1 MLVPHP
7 YYGKKDAYK
16 DHLLFDYHD
25 LKWYIF
31 KPLGKLKN
39 RKFDFLIFSLIAAFL
54 FWNCSSHHKTL
65 PRVKE
70 TPPAQEQ
77 AIQEEVKEKEEAAQP
92 EEELESEYFSPP
104 QEDPANQIEEED
116 PSSILEEALIAYQ
129 DALLSWEKGDFETA
143 LAALDDAYSLILQ
156 LKSPLDSV
164 LLQGKNDLR
173 LLIAQRIQEIYG
185 SQLITVGDNHQTIPL
200 VENKH
205 VLDEIRNFQTKEK
218 KYFEEGIQ
226 RSGLYREMILEE
238 LKKAGLPEQLSW
250 LPLIESW
257 FKVRAY
263 SRARALGLWQFIAST
278 GYRFGLKRDRWIDER
293 MDPEKST
300 KAAVQ
305 YLRELHALF
314 GDWLTA
320 LASYNCGEIRV
331 QQTIQH
337 QRIKYLDNFWDLYV
351 MLPRETAR
359 FVPRFIAAL
368 LIIDDP
374 EKYGFNLSQPYSPL
388 KYETI
393 TISRPVKLSS
403 LSISLGMKEDELAA
417 LNPELRLDATPDH
430 EYELRIPVGYGE
442 KVLACIGSSPRWIPP
457 EATYFLH
464 YVRRGETLSGIA
476 DRYKTSVSAIAR
488 LNQLRRVHLIRPGQR
503 LKIPGRGTYY
513 TSQPALELT
522 SEGEKLVYVV
532 KRGDSLYRIAHAFNT
547 TVQKIKRENS
557 LKSDIL
563 HVGQKL
569 VIHSGKPEGAV
580 LYTVRRGDTPFEIAK
595 KYGMDLNYLLSLNGL
610 SIRSKIYPGQKLWIT
625 PEK

>member
-1 MLVPHP
+1 M
-7 YYGKKDAYK
+7 
-16 DHLLFDYHD
+16 
-25 LKWYIF
+25 
-31 KPLGKLKN
+31 KN
-39 RKFDFLIFSLIAAFL
+39 RKCDFLIFSLIAAFL

-70 TPPAQEQ
+70 SPPPSQEQ
-77 AIQEEVKEKEEAAQP
+77 AFQEEVEEKEEVSTAT
-92 EEELESEYFSPP
+92 EEVEAESFPSL
-104 QEDPANQIEEED
+104 QENPINQIEEED
-116 PSSILEEALIAYQ
+116 PSSFLEEALDAYQ
-129 DALLSWEKGDFETA
+129 DALLAWERGDFETA

-156 LKSPLDSV
+156 LKSPLDST

-185 SQLITVGDNHQTIPL
+185 SQLVTVGDNHQTIPL

-205 VLDEIRNFQTKEK
+205 VQEEIRNFQTKEK

-226 RSGLYREMILEE
+226 RSGLYREIILEE

-305 YLRELHALF
+305 YLRELHSLF

-331 QQTIQH
+331 QQTIRH

-368 LIIDDP
+368 LIINDP
-374 EKYGFNLSQPYSPL
+374 ERYGFNLPQLYPPL

-393 TISRPVKLSS
+393 TINRPIKLST
-403 LSISLGMKEDELAA
+403 LSQNLGLKADELAS
-417 LNPELRLDATPDH
+417 LNPELRYDATPDQQ
-430 EYELRIPVGYGE
+430 YMLKVPVGYGE
-442 KVLACIGSSPRWIPP
+442 ITPTRINSINRWIPP
-457 EATYFLH
+457 EATYILH
-464 YVRRGETLSGIA
+464 YVQRGDTLSKIA
-476 DRYKTSVSAIAR
+476 ARYKTSVSAIAR

-503 LKIPGRGTYY
+503 LKIPGRGNYY

-532 KRGDSLYRIAHAFNT
+532 SRGDSLYRIAHTFNT
-547 TVQKIKRENS
+547 TVQKIKRENN

-580 LYTVRRGDTPFEIAK
+580 LYTVKRGDTPFEIAK
-595 KYGMDLNYLLSLNGL
+595 KHGMILNYLLSLNGL
-610 SIRSKIYPGQKLWIT
+610 SIRSKIYPGQKLWVT
-625 PEK
+625 PKE

>member
-1 MLVPHP
+1 MLS
-7 YYGKKDAYK
+7 KE
-16 DHLLFDYHD
+16 HLLFDYNYF
-25 LKWYIF
+25 KWYIY

-39 RKFDFLIFSLIAAFL
+39 RKSGFLISFFIAIFL

-70 TPPAQEQ
+70 TPPSQDQ
-77 AIQEEVKEKEEAAQP
+77 AFQEEAKEKKGVSVPEDEAEA
-92 EEELESEYFSPP
+92 ESFPSL
-104 QEDPANQIEEED
+104 QEDPINQIEEED
-116 PSSILEEALIAYQ
+116 PSSILEEALVAYQ
-129 DALLSWEKGDFETA
+129 DALLSWERGDFETA

-156 LKSPLDSV
+156 LKPPLDST

-185 SQLITVGDNHQTIPL
+185 SQLVTVGDNHQTIPL

-205 VLDEIRNFQTKEK
+205 VQDEIKNFQTKEK

-226 RSGLYREMILEE
+226 RSGFYREMILEE
-238 LKKAGLPEQLSW
+238 LKKAGLPDQLSW

-263 SRARALGLWQFIAST
+263 SRAGALGLWQFIAST

-305 YLRELHALF
+305 YLRELHSLF

-320 LASYNCGEIRV
+320 LAAYNCGEIRV
-331 QQTIQH
+331 QQTIRH

-368 LIIDDP
+368 LIINDP
-374 EKYGFNLSQPYSPL
+374 EKYGLNLPQPYLPL
-388 KYETI
+388 KYKTI
-393 TISRPVKLSS
+393 TISRPVKLSAI
-403 LSISLGMKEDELAA
+403 SISLGMKEDELAA
-417 LNPELRLDATPDH
+417 LNPELRYDATPDH
-430 EYELRIPVGYGE
+430 EYELRIPTGYAE
-442 KVLACIGSSPRWIPP
+442 KTIASIDSSPRWIPP
-457 EATYFLH
+457 EATFRLH

-476 DRYKTSVSAIAR
+476 DRYRTSVSSIAR
-488 LNQLRRVHLIRPGQR
+488 LNQLRKVHLITPGQR
-503 LKIPGRGTYY
+503 LKIPVGGSYY
-513 TSQPALELT
+513 ASQPPLELT
-522 SEGEKLVYVV
+522 TEGEKQIYVV

-547 TVQKIKRENS
+547 TVQKIKRENN
-557 LKSDIL
+557 LTSDIL
-563 HVGQKL
+563 HIGQKL

-580 LYTVRRGDTPFEIAK
+580 LYTVRRGDTPLEIAK
-595 KYGMDLNYLLSLNGL
+595 RHEMSLNYLLSLNGL
-610 SIRSKIYPGQKLWIT
+610 SIRSKIYPGQKLWVI
-625 PEK
+625 PNK

>member
-1 MLVPHP
+1 
-7 YYGKKDAYK
+7 
-16 DHLLFDYHD
+16 LLFDYHD

-39 RKFDFLIFSLIAAFL
+39 RKFRFLIFSLLAIFI
-54 FWNCSSHHKTL
+54 FWNCSSHHETL

-70 TPPAQEQ
+70 NPLPSQEK
-77 AIQEEVKEKEEAAQP
+77 APQEEVEAPLP
-92 EEELESEYFSPP
+92 EEKVESESFSSSRDDLP
-104 QEDPANQIEEED
+104 NQIEEED
-116 PSSILEEALIAYQ
+116 PSSILEEALVAYQ
-129 DALLSWEKGDFETA
+129 DALSSWERGDFEAA

-156 LKSPLDSV
+156 LKSPLDST

-185 SQLITVGDNHQTIPL
+185 SQLVTAGDNNQTIPL

-205 VLDEIRNFQTKEK
+205 VQDEIRNFQTKER
-218 KYFEEGIQ
+218 KYFKEGFQ
-226 RSGLYREMILEE
+226 RSGLYREIILEE

-305 YLRELHALF
+305 YLRELHSLF

-331 QQTIQH
+331 QQTIRH
-337 QRIKYLDNFWDLYV
+337 QRIKYLDNFWDVYV

-368 LIIDDP
+368 LIINNP
-374 EKYGFNLSQPYSPL
+374 EKYGLNLPQPHSPL
-388 KYETI
+388 KYEKI
-393 TISRPVKLSS
+393 TINRPVKLSV
-403 LSISLGMKEDELAA
+403 LSKNLELEEGELAT
-417 LNPELRLDATPDH
+417 LNPELRYDATPDH
-430 EYELRIPVGYGE
+430 EYELRIPVGYE
-442 KVLACIGSSPRWIPP
+442 ENVLASIDSSPRWIPP
-457 EATYFLH
+457 EATYRLH

-476 DRYKTSVSAIAR
+476 DRYRTSVSAIAR
-488 LNQLRRVHLIRPGQR
+488 LNHLRRVHLIRQGQR
-503 LKIPGRGTYY
+503 LKIPGRGNYY
-513 TSQPALELT
+513 TSRPALQLT
-522 SEGEKLVYVV
+522 TEGEKLVYVV

-547 TVQKIKRENS
+547 TVQKIKRGNN

-595 KYGMDLNYLLSLNGL
+595 KHGMNLNYLLSLNGL
-610 SIRSKIYPGQKLWIT
+610 STRSKIYPGQKLWVT
-625 PEK
+625 LKE